1 MPNRQQHYAYQ
12 PITRRTSGHW
22 PNGANLAVYFVMGVE
37 EYDFLEG
44 QTEDLMPG
52 MPRPDYANTS
62 WRDYGNRVGALR
74 LQQRFAEH
82 DVPLSI
88 LLNSDVYDSA
98 PGLVETLQEAG
109 CELIAHGR
117 SNSDSLAGRSP
128 EDERAYLASVRERI
142 ESRGAVA
149 PLGWSSPWLTQTQ
162 NTVDLLAECGYGY
175 VLDFGMDER
184 PVWLTRR
191 DVRLLHIPYALELND
206 SSTIIG
212 RQASASDFRQMI
224 IDQFDEL
231 LLASREQPLVM
242 PVVVHSFISGQPF
255 RMRQLTLALEHILSH
270 REEIWLT
277 TPDRIYRS
285 VLDNPAL
292 AI

>member
-1 MPNRQQHYAYQ
+1 MPNRQQRYTYQ
-12 PITRRTSGHW
+12 PITRHTSGHW
-22 PNGANLAVYFVMGVE
+22 PNGVNLAVYFVMGVE

-74 LQQRFAEH
+74 LQRRFADY

-117 SNSDSLAGRSP
+117 SNSDSLAGRSL
-128 EDERAYLASVRERI
+128 EDERTYLASVRERI
-142 ESRGAVA
+142 EKRGAVT
-149 PLGWSSPWLTQTQ
+149 PLGWSSPWLTHTE
-162 NTVDLLAECGYGY
+162 NTIDLLAECGYGY

-184 PVWLTRR
+184 PLWLTRR
-191 DVRLLHIPYALELND
+191 DGRLLHIPYALELND
-206 SSTIIG
+206 SATIIG
-212 RQASASDFRQMI
+212 RQASANEFRQMI
-224 IDQFDEL
+224 VDQFDEL
-231 LLASREQPLVM
+231 LHASREQPLVM
-242 PVVVHSFISGQPF
+242 SVVVHSFISGQPF
-255 RMRQLTLALEHILSH
+255 RMRQLTQALEHILSH
-270 REEIWLT
+270 HEEIWLT

-292 AI
+292 AV